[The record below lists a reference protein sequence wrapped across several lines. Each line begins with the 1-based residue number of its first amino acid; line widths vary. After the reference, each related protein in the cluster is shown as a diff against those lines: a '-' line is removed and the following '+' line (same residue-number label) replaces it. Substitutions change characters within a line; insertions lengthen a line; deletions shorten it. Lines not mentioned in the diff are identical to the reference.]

1 MSNISL
7 KKIITKLGNL
17 LKRRK
22 MKKLKSIKE
31 QNLRLFSKKYIN
43 ESEKIYNKETKYQLN
58 DDFDFFIS
66 GSDQVWNPNFLYG
79 DDVYFLQFTEYTKR
93 ISYAPSFGISKIE
106 KEYDVYKKLLNDF
119 NYISVREEDG
129 KKIVKEMTGRD
140 VPVLVDPTLL
150 LTKEDWYK
158 IFPSKRKPIEKKYIL
173 VYFLG
178 EAEKDG
184 LKETYKIAKKNNLEV
199 INLLNLKY
207 EKFYTVDPA
216 EFVSLFANASLIMT
230 DSFHGTIF
238 SIIFEKPFIAY
249 KREQMNSRIDS
260 LLKMFNLNERKIEN
274 IAKENYFE
282 INYDRKSIILKQER
296 EKSFNYLKTAIEEV
310 IKNES

>member
-1 MSNISL
+1 M
-7 KKIITKLGNL
+7 
-17 LKRRK
+17 
-22 MKKLKSIKE
+22 
-31 QNLRLFSKKYIN
+31 
-43 ESEKIYNKETKYQLN
+43 
-58 DDFDFFIS
+58 
-66 GSDQVWNPNFLYG
+66 
-79 DDVYFLQFTEYTKR
+79 
-93 ISYAPSFGISKIE
+93 
-106 KEYDVYKKLLNDF
+106 
-119 NYISVREEDG
+119 
-129 KKIVKEMTGRD
+129 
-140 VPVLVDPTLL
+140 
-150 LTKEDWYK
+150 
-158 IFPSKRKPIEKKYIL
+158 
-173 VYFLG
+173 
-178 EAEKDG
+178 
-184 LKETYKIAKKNNLEV
+184 
-199 INLLNLKY
+199 LNLKY